1 MRVIAGRF
9 RRTRLSSV
17 PGLDVRPTADRLRQ
31 SVFDILMPYIEGA
44 RVWDACAGTGAVEA
58 LRAGARPDRPA
69 GQRSP
74 AEVTAAEV
82 TATEITAT
90 EAAAAEDLPGAA
102 VALAADPAPLTQVLR
117 LWLTDA
123 SLRAAWRAAAV
134 ALERLRAFDLAAEE
148 YRLAAELDRELA
160 VEAGRSADLCQALH
174 DVSGLGVD
182 LDDLAD
188 QAAIDSDPDSALAG
202 FEQRGRRLESLERVA
217 EGTHHVYVVREELER
232 TDMARAEYFVGLRQI
247 LPEGDV
253 RAAAELQRLVTRHRE
268 SKYINRHI
276 LAMAEFYEELAV
288 EYVDANPPE
297 SLRFDPVHF
306 QELIEATSRLY
317 EVVAGQD
324 GKPEK
329 LEASRKLEAFL
340 AFALRVDRDRFMP

>member
-1 MRVIAGRF
+1 MPLRKRHISCALLMASLLTWPVGCASTPEPDARYRPAENVLEVIAVLRRHVPDDTYRFEPGQDFTGRNVY
-9 RRTRLSSV
+9 RSSLLRLESLESV
-17 PGLDVRPTADRLRQ
+17 HA
-31 SVFDILMPYIEGA
+31 
-44 RVWDACAGTGAVEA
+44 EA
-58 LRAGARPDRPA
+58 LRA
-69 GQRSP
+69 
-74 AEVTAAEV
+74 
-82 TATEITAT
+82 
-90 EAAAAEDLPGAA
+90 
-102 VALAADPAPLTQVLR
+102 TQMEGVIAFAKGR
-117 LWLTDA
+117 
-123 SLRAAWRAAAV
+123 

-148 YRLAAELDRELA
+148 YRLAADLDRELA
-160 VEAGRSADLCQALH
+160 VEAGRSADLCEALH
-174 DVSGLGVD
+174 DITRLGIG

-188 QAAIDSDPDSALAG
+188 QAGVDSDADSALAG
-202 FEQRGRRLESLERVA
+202 FERRSGRLESLERVA

-232 TDMARAEYFVGLRQI
+232 TDMARAEYFVALRQI
-247 LPEGDV
+247 LPDGDV

-276 LAMAEFYEELAV
+276 LAMAELYEELAV

-297 SLRFDPVHF
+297 SLHFDPVRF

-329 LEASRKLEAFL
+329 LEAARRLEAFL

>member
-1 MRVIAGRF
+1 MPPRKQRISGALLMAPLLTWLPGCASTPEPDARYRPAENVLEVIAVLRRHVPDDTYRFEPGQDFTGRNVY
-9 RRTRLSSV
+9 RSSLLRLESLESV
-17 PGLDVRPTADRLRQ
+17 HAD
-31 SVFDILMPYIEGA
+31 
-44 RVWDACAGTGAVEA
+44 A
-58 LRAGARPDRPA
+58 LRA
-69 GQRSP
+69 
-74 AEVTAAEV
+74 
-82 TATEITAT
+82 
-90 EAAAAEDLPGAA
+90 
-102 VALAADPAPLTQVLR
+102 TQMEGVIAFAKGR
-117 LWLTDA
+117 
-123 SLRAAWRAAAV
+123 

-148 YRLAAELDRELA
+148 YRFAAELDRELA
-160 VEAGRSADLCQALH
+160 VEAGRSADLCEALQ
-174 DVSGLGVD
+174 DTTRLGIG

-188 QAAIDSDPDSALAG
+188 QVGVDSNADSALAG
-202 FEQRGRRLESLERVA
+202 FERRSGRLENLERVA

-232 TDMARAEYFVGLRQI
+232 TDMARADYFVALRQI
-247 LPEGDV
+247 LPDGDV

-297 SLRFDPVHF
+297 SLHFDPVRF

-329 LEASRKLEAFL
+329 LEAARRLEAFL

>member
-1 MRVIAGRF
+1 MPPRERQIGCALLMASLLTWLAGCASTPEPDARYRPAENVLEVIA
-9 RRTRLSSV
+9 
-17 PGLDVRPTADRLRQ
+17 
-31 SVFDILMPYIEGA
+31 
-44 RVWDACAGTGAVEA
+44 
-58 LRAGARPDRPA
+58 
-69 GQRSP
+69 
-74 AEVTAAEV
+74 
-82 TATEITAT
+82 
-90 EAAAAEDLPGAA
+90 
-102 VALAADPAPLTQVLR
+102 VLR
-117 LWLTDA
+117 RHVPDDTYRFEPGQDFTGRNVYRSSLLRLESLERVHA
-123 SLRAAWRAAAV
+123 ESLRATQMEGVVAFAKGR

-160 VEAGRSADLCQALH
+160 VEAGRSADLCEALH
-174 DVSGLGVD
+174 ETTGLGID

-188 QAAIDSDPDSALAG
+188 QVGLDDDADTALAG
-202 FEQRGRRLESLERVA
+202 FEQRSRRLESLERVA
-217 EGTHHVYVVREELER
+217 EGTHHVYVVREELEY
-232 TDMARAEYFVGLRQI
+232 TDMARAEYFVGLRQV
-247 LPEGDV
+247 LPDGDV

-276 LAMAEFYEELAV
+276 LAMAELYEELAV

-297 SLRFDPVHF
+297 SLRFDPVRF

>member
-1 MRVIAGRF
+1 MPPWRLHVTRALLLAPLLAWLAGCASTPEPDTRYRPAENVLEVIA
-9 RRTRLSSV
+9 
-17 PGLDVRPTADRLRQ
+17 
-31 SVFDILMPYIEGA
+31 
-44 RVWDACAGTGAVEA
+44 
-58 LRAGARPDRPA
+58 
-69 GQRSP
+69 
-74 AEVTAAEV
+74 
-82 TATEITAT
+82 
-90 EAAAAEDLPGAA
+90 
-102 VALAADPAPLTQVLR
+102 VLR
-117 LWLTDA
+117 RHVPDDTYRFEPGQDFTGRNVYRSSLLRLESLERVHGE
-123 SLRAAWRAAAV
+123 SLRAAQMEGVIAFAKGR

-148 YRLAAELDRELA
+148 YRLAADLDREFA

-174 DVSGLGVD
+174 DITRIGID
-182 LDDLAD
+182 LDDLAE
-188 QAAIDSDPDSALAG
+188 QAGIDSDPDSALAG
-202 FEQRGRRLESLERVA
+202 FERRSARLESLERVA
-217 EGTHHVYVVREELER
+217 GDTHHVYVVREELER
-232 TDMARAEYFVGLRQI
+232 TDMARAEYFVALRQI

-297 SLRFDPVHF
+297 SLRFDPVRF

>member
-1 MRVIAGRF
+1 MPPRKREFSCALLTAALLTWLAGCAS
-9 RRTRLSSV
+9 T
-17 PGLDVRPTADRLRQ
+17 PEPD
-31 SVFDILMPYIEGA
+31 A
-44 RVWDACAGTGAVEA
+44 RY
-58 LRAGARPDRPA
+58 RPA
-69 GQRSP
+69 ENVL
-74 AEVTAAEV
+74 EV
-82 TATEITAT
+82 
-90 EAAAAEDLPGAA
+90 
-102 VALAADPAPLTQVLR
+102 LAVLR
-117 LWLTDA
+117 RHVPDDTYRFEPAQDFTGRNVYRSSLLRLESLERVHGE
-123 SLRAAWRAAAV
+123 SLRAARMEGVIAFAKGR

-148 YRLAAELDRELA
+148 YRLAAELDPEFA

-174 DVSGLGVD
+174 DTTGLSID

-188 QAAIDSDPDSALAG
+188 DTGMDSDPDSALAG
-202 FEQRGRRLESLERVA
+202 FEERSRQLESLERVA
-217 EGTHHVYVVREELER
+217 GGTHHVYVVREEIER
-232 TDMARAEYFVGLRQI
+232 VDVARTEYFVALRQI

-276 LAMAEFYEELAV
+276 LAMAGFYEELAI

-297 SLRFDPVHF
+297 SLHFDPVHF
-306 QELIEATSRLY
+306 QELIEATSQLY
-317 EVVAGQD
+317 EAVAGQD